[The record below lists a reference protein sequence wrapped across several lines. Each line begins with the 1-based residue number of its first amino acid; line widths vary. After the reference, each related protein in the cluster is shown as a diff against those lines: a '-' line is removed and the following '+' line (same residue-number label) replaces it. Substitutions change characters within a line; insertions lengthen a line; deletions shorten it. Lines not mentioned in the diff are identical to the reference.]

1 MTGVTESQHIEQ
13 AQLEVEGGE
22 RGWVGYPTLVLA
34 IVSLLYA
41 ALVASHWDTGYI
53 DFGDGNYMYLSWRM
67 SEGAGLYKELLAPQP
82 PMHLLVGAALAKCAR
97 ALGLPMLYGFRIFSL
112 TVHLLTAWLV
122 AAAARRCAWGISPS
136 MKPWVGVG
144 AGTIYLALPIG
155 FWWSLG
161 YQSEHQEIVWLLLT
175 FLLIL
180 KGGKTALV
188 GAGLCAGFATLTNM
202 TAAPYALFAAGYLL
216 VRQTRAAWFYVVPFV
231 MLVLSVVGVME
242 WRTGAYLENVIFNQV
257 GSFPRRE
264 LLPPG
269 ENVLTY
275 AMRKIRSEGMD
286 VLRLEGGFILL
297 ALVGLGLALRTKQSL
312 PPSAEFAA
320 WWAIFSMCSI
330 VYVSKGGTMDYI
342 FCLGEPYVAAFAA
355 MAVAHVIP
363 PVKGMRRR
371 DLLADT
377 TPLSRWVVFLALGVV
392 TLAAPIGFI
401 RATLAQRSY
410 ELDAHTTEQVVDQ
423 IRRRVPDNGLV
434 LSPPY
439 YAFLAERR
447 IAEDYSEIFLW
458 SLKYHNEKLDG
469 IRGRGVETV
478 ERIARLLDEKK
489 IAFVVLDLD
498 QTGRIPEIR
507 EALDRNYIPVRQD
520 ELRTLNTRLMFY
532 EPKR

>member
-1 MTGVTESQHIEQ
+1 
-13 AQLEVEGGE
+13 
-22 RGWVGYPTLVLA
+22 
-34 IVSLLYA
+34 
-41 ALVASHWDTGYI
+41 
-53 DFGDGNYMYLSWRM
+53 
-67 SEGAGLYKELLAPQP
+67 
-82 PMHLLVGAALAKCAR
+82 
-97 ALGLPMLYGFRIFSL
+97 
-112 TVHLLTAWLV
+112 
-122 AAAARRCAWGISPS
+122 
-136 MKPWVGVG
+136 
-144 AGTIYLALPIG
+144 
-155 FWWSLG
+155 
-161 YQSEHQEIVWLLLT
+161 
-175 FLLIL
+175 
-180 KGGKTALV
+180 
-188 GAGLCAGFATLTNM
+188 
-202 TAAPYALFAAGYLL
+202 
-216 VRQTRAAWFYVVPFV
+216 
-231 MLVLSVVGVME
+231 
-242 WRTGAYLENVIFNQV
+242 
-257 GSFPRRE
+257 
-264 LLPPG
+264 
-269 ENVLTY
+269 
-275 AMRKIRSEGMD
+275 
-286 VLRLEGGFILL
+286 
-297 ALVGLGLALRTKQSL
+297 
-312 PPSAEFAA
+312 
-320 WWAIFSMCSI
+320 
-330 VYVSKGGTMDYI
+330 
-342 FCLGEPYVAAFAA
+342 
-355 MAVAHVIP
+355 P

-507 EALDRNYIPVRQD
+507 EALNRNYVPVRQN

>member
-1 MTGVTESQHIEQ
+1 MTGTTESHYFDRTLSVPEQ
-13 AQLEVEGGE
+13 GKGG
-22 RGWVGYPTLVLA
+22 RPADPTLILA
-34 IVSLLYA
+34 IVSFLYA
-41 ALVASHWDTGYI
+41 TLVASHWDTGYI

-67 SEGAGLYKELLAPQP
+67 SEGAVLYKDLLAPQP
-82 PMHLLVGAALAKCAR
+82 PMHLLVGAALAKCAQ
-97 ALGLPMLYGFRIFSL
+97 AVGIPMLYAFRMFSL
-112 TVHLLTAWLV
+112 TIHLLTAWLV
-122 AAAARRCAWGISPS
+122 AVVARQCAWGFSAALR
-136 MKPWVGVG
+136 PWVGLG
-144 AGTIYLALPIG
+144 GGLLYLMLPIG

-180 KGGKTALV
+180 KGGNLAMV
-188 GAGLCAGFATLTNM
+188 GAGLTAGLAMLTNM
-202 TAAPYALFAAGYLL
+202 TAAPYALFAVGYLL
-216 VRQTRAAWFYVVPFV
+216 ARRTHAAWFYIVPFTV
-231 MLVLSVVGVME
+231 LVGAVVTLME

-257 GSFPRRE
+257 GSFPRKE

-269 ENVLTY
+269 ENVFSY
-275 AMRKIRSEGMD
+275 AIRKIRTEGMD

-297 ALVGLGLALRTKQSL
+297 ALFGLWLALRARPL
-312 PPSAEFAA
+312 PIPNAEFAA
-320 WWAIFSMCSI
+320 WWAILSLCSI

-355 MAVAHVIP
+355 MAVVQVLP
-363 PVKGMRRR
+363 PVQGMRLSE
-371 DLLADT
+371 LLRDT
-377 TPLSRWVVFLALGVV
+377 TPLSRWVVFLGLGLV

-401 RATLAQRSY
+401 RATLAQQSY
-410 ELDAHTTEQVVDQ
+410 ELDAYSTEKVVEQ
-423 IRRRVPDNGLV
+423 IRRRVPKDGLV

-439 YAFLAERR
+439 YAFLAHRR

-478 ERIARLLDEKK
+478 ERIARLLNEKK

-507 EALDRNYIPVRQD
+507 EALDRNYVPVRQN